1 MRRLL
6 DTSQRSR
13 LQFRPHHLCES
24 MTAEQHLTQK
34 APASGCEA
42 DWGLCTLCEADLG
55 ASSHVAYSG
64 RTLSG
69 SQSVYTRRFG
79 PAWSMASIACRMAGD
94 ASSNFNAI
102 FIVQEL
108 SFGISPSILELTSNR
123 LFGVIS
129 NARHKSEIR
138 VDATAFVPRSYFW
151 ICPARFGSVQL

>member
-1 MRRLL
+1 MA
-6 DTSQRSR
+6 
-13 LQFRPHHLCES
+13 FE
-24 MTAEQHLTQK
+24 TA
-34 APASGCEA
+34 AIN
-42 DWGLCTLCEADLG
+42 
-55 ASSHVAYSG
+55 V
-64 RTLSG
+64 
-69 SQSVYTRRFG
+69 
-79 PAWSMASIACRMAGD
+79 MAGD

-108 SFGISPSILELTSNR
+108 SFGISPSILELTSNS